1 MIRNILYLT
10 TGAIL
15 LAGCLAVHKTERIT
29 EEKRTPA
36 STPQQ
41 AKKPAQV
48 LRHVVLFGFKDGT
61 TNQQIKN
68 IENTFCALP
77 SKIDAIYDFEWGT
90 DVSVEN
96 RSEGFT
102 HCFVVT
108 FLSEVDR
115 GKYIPHPAH
124 KEFGSMVGP
133 HLDKVLVV
141 DYWAKP

>member
-1 MIRNILYLT
+1 MIRNILYLA

-15 LAGCLAVHKTERIT
+15 LAGCVAVHKTERIT
-29 EEKRTPA
+29 EEKPTSA
-36 STPQQ
+36 SKTQHT
-41 AKKPAQV
+41 KKPAQV
-48 LRHVVLFGFKDGT
+48 LRHVVLFKFKDDT
-61 TNQQIKN
+61 TNQQIKD
-68 IENTFCALP
+68 IENAFCALP

-108 FLSEVDR
+108 FRNEANRAEYL
-115 GKYIPHPAH
+115 PHPAH
-124 KEFGSMVGP
+124 KEFGSMLGP